1 MTGVTL
7 KINFETQ
14 ALRQTLTRLKQNAES
29 LRPALTEI
37 GEVLLEATEDRFAE
51 QVDSAGVF
59 PAYAGIDQT
68 LNPAGLV
75 KLIGEV
81 SGHWI
86 EAVCIGTGLDCETL
100 DAETVEVLVQ
110 LTARVIEVN
119 ADFLVR
125 EALPVFEEAVGRLAE
140 MSSAAS
146 EAGSSVYSPEVLN

>member
-1 MTGVTL
+1 M
-7 KINFETQ
+7 
-14 ALRQTLTRLKQNAES
+14 
-29 LRPALTEI
+29 
-37 GEVLLEATEDRFAE
+37 
-51 QVDSAGVF
+51 VF
-59 PAYAGIDQT
+59 PAYAEIDQT

-86 EAVCIGTGLDCETL
+86 EAVYIGTGLTRETL
-100 DAETVEVLVQ
+100 DAETVDVLVQ

-125 EALPVFEEAVGRLAE
+125 EALPVFEEAVGGLAE

-146 EAGSSVYSPEVLN
+146 EAGSPAYSPEFLN